1 MKEQISD
8 RRPISARES
17 PISQRLARLLHDW
30 GISPNTI
37 SIVSIL
43 FSICAAVC
51 LFFTSEGGN
60 PLLFWGAAIFILLR
74 LLANMVDGMVAIES
88 GKTSRLGE
96 IFNEVPDRISDVVI
110 FIAAG
115 YALNNSSE
123 WLGYVAAIL
132 ALLVAY
138 IRALGNH
145 MGVTKLFQGPMAK
158 SHRMFVLAAVC
169 LYYGTFSRVF
179 PIPSLLYWTLVMIVL
194 GSMVTFI
201 RRLARI
207 VSEVTA

>member
-1 MKEQISD
+1 MKEQVSD

-17 PISQRLARLLHDW
+17 PISQRLARLLNHW
-30 GISPNTI
+30 GISPNMI

-43 FSICAAVC
+43 FSIFGAIC
-51 LFFTSEGGN
+51 LYFTSKAGSL
-60 PLLFWGAAIFILLR
+60 LLFWGAAIFILLR
-74 LLANMVDGMVAIES
+74 LLANMLDGMVAIES
-88 GKTSRLGE
+88 GKTSMLGE

-115 YALNNSSE
+115 YALNSSE

-169 LYYGTFSRVF
+169 LYYGIFSRVF

-194 GSMVTFI
+194 GSLVTFI

-207 VSEVTA
+207 VSEVTV